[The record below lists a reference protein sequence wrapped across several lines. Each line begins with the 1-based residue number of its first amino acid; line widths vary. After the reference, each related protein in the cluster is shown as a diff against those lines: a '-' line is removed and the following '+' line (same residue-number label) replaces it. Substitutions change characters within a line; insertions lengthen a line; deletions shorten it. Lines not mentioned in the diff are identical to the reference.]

1 MLLVNITKK
10 DFPDVMKMKILKW
23 GDDPGLSGCP
33 TSSQVPCKKEQEV
46 SVREGDVTTEA
57 ESGVIWSQAT
67 GYGQFLEAGIGK
79 EFISP
84 VETPEGTRLANPLI
98 LALKDSFWTSD
109 SQNCGRMNLRCFE
122 FAVIC
127 YSSMGKE
134 YKGSN
139 VEAGS

>member
-10 DFPDVMKMKILKW
+10 DFADVMKMRILKQ
-23 GDDPGLSGCP
+23 GDDPGLFRCP

-46 SVREGDVTTEA
+46 SVREDVTTEA
-57 ESGVIWSQAT
+57 EFGVIWSQAT
-67 GYGQFLEAGIGK
+67 GYGQFVEVGIGK

-84 VETPEGTRLANPLI
+84 VETPEGTSLANPLI

-109 SQNCGRMNLRCFE
+109 SHNCGRMNLCCFE

-127 YSSMGKE
+127 YSSMGK
-134 YKGSN
+134 
-139 VEAGS
+139 